1 MAPRV
6 AGPALFL
13 LSASLLAFEIVLL
26 RIFSIESFHHF
37 AYMAVGVALL
47 GFGAS
52 GTILVLLRRFTRDSE
67 WPLFLALLCITPLAL
82 LIAPILAHLP
92 RFDPTQLLW
101 DPGQWWSLA
110 AVYGAL
116 ALPFL
121 VGSGAVALALQGTRE
136 RVGRLY
142 AWNLAG
148 SGVGAFAA
156 LPLLFLLRPDRAL
169 AWTVVPVTAAAVAA
183 LLVFPSACFT
193 HVGSP
198 RRGRLAAAL
207 LLVAVTAL
215 ALIRPTT
222 PLRIIHF
229 KGLPQVEAYADA
241 RRIGERWDPTGWSVA
256 VEAPAFRHAPGLSLA
271 YRGEIPRQVA
281 LFVDGQVAG
290 AVTAEGPAGARGAD
304 GVTTFLDWLP
314 SAAAFALGPQGSVLI
329 VGSAGGLEVLNSLQ
343 HGADRVTGVELVGSL
358 TALARQVAAGR
369 STPRVTGPA
378 GTDPESVYQDP
389 RVTLI
394 TGDARAFAARSNDR
408 FTLVTLPLAGAFNAA
423 AAGIHSGG
431 EDFLNTVE
439 SYLSLLDLLE
449 PGGVLAVTRWLRVPP
464 RDNVRLILMGGAALR
479 ALGVEDVG
487 GSMAFMRSWATGTL
501 LLKPDGFSAAE
512 IDRLRV
518 FSQERLFD
526 VDWPPSPGIPEP
538 EHNIV
543 AEPVFRDAVHATAT
557 GEGAAQRFAQSFP
570 FDVHPATDS
579 RPYFGR
585 FLRLRSL
592 PALLRRER
600 GGWLPFAEWGYLTI
614 MATLV
619 QSGLLALILLAIP
632 ALVLTRARASTSA
645 PGEAA
650 GTSRVHSF
658 RIGGYFG
665 GIGLGFIFVEMAAI
679 QRLTLILGHPVYA
692 AAGTLGALLVFSG
705 IGSALSD
712 RLRAE
717 WAARACCFVSMVAV
731 LLALAVSTGQGLMSL
746 PFSMRAA
753 ASLILVAAPGTLMG
767 LPFPLGLRSLASQ
780 EGGVAWAWAVNGI
793 ASVLGASLA
802 IVLAMEVGGAGLL
815 LVGSVCY
822 GCAAV
827 ISRTGRRR

>member
-1 MAPRV
+1 M

-121 VGSGAVALALQGTRE
+121 VGAGAVALSLQGARE
-136 RVGRLY
+136 GVGRLY

-148 SGVGAFAA
+148 SGMGAFGAI
-156 LPLLFLLRPDRAL
+156 PLLFLLPPDRAL

-193 HVGSP
+193 HVGSM
-198 RRGRLAAAL
+198 RRGRVAAAL
-207 LLVAVTAL
+207 LLVAVTTL
-215 ALIRPTT
+215 ALIRPPT
-222 PLRIIHF
+222 PLRVIHF

-241 RRIGERWDPTGWSVA
+241 RRIGERWAPTGWSVA

-290 AVTAEGPAGARGAD
+290 AVTAGGPAGATGTD

-314 SAAAFALGPQGSVLI
+314 SAAPYALGPQGSVLI
-329 VGSAGGLEVLNSLQ
+329 VGSAGGLEVLNALQ
-343 HGADRVTGVELVGSL
+343 HGAHRVTGVELVGSL
-358 TALARQVAAGR
+358 TALARQVASGGETARGIE
-369 STPRVTGPA
+369 PA
-378 GTDPESVYQDP
+378 GFDLEAVYQDP
-389 RVTLI
+389 RVTLV
-394 TGDARAFAARSNDR
+394 TGDARSFAARSNDR
-408 FTLVTLPLAGAFNAA
+408 FTLVALPLAGAFNAA

-439 SYLSLLDLLE
+439 SYRSFLDLLE

-479 ALGVEDVG
+479 ALEVEDVG

-501 LLKPDGFSAAE
+501 LLKPDGFSTAE

-526 VDWPPSPGIPEP
+526 VDWPPSLGIMEP
-538 EHNIV
+538 EHNIL
-543 AEPVFRDAVHATAT
+543 AEPVFRDAVHAAAT

-570 FDVHPATDS
+570 FNVHPATDS

-600 GGWLPFAEWGYLTI
+600 GGWLPFAEWGYLTL

-619 QSGLLALILLAIP
+619 QSGLLAV
-632 ALVLTRARASTSA
+632 VL
-645 PGEAA
+645 
-650 GTSRVHSF
+650 
-658 RIGGYFG
+658 
-665 GIGLGFIFVEMAAI
+665 IGLPAVAVVRSRSQTRSPLARPAVYFAGVGFGFILVEMAAI
-679 QRLTLILGHPVYA
+679 QRLSLLLGHPVYA
-692 AAGTLGALLVFSG
+692 AALTLGALLAFSG
-705 IGSALSD
+705 VGSALSD
-712 RLRAE
+712 RLPGA
-717 WAARACCFVSMVAV
+717 WAFRTCIIVMALAV
-731 LLALAVSTGQGLMSL
+731 LLAALSPLSHHLA
-746 PFSMRAA
+746 PFPTATRAA
-753 ASLILVAAPGTLMG
+753 AALFVLACAGLMMG
-767 LPFPLGLRSLASQ
+767 APFPIGLRLLASAQ
-780 EGGVAWAWAVNGI
+780 GGVAWAWGVNGV

-802 IVLAMEVGGAGLL
+802 MLLAMEGGAQGVFLIGAVCYLGAGL
-815 LVGSVCY
+815 
-822 GCAAV
+822 AAAG
-827 ISRTGRRR
+827 IRSKE